1 MQRRMGGELVEV
13 PTQPPIDGFP
23 IWAQILVTLVFGLA
37 ALGVAFKG
45 YFQRDRS
52 SDRPKVVEPG
62 DRATAAILAA
72 SITDMGAIRHLS
84 DVCIRLTG
92 AVDSLTKAIDEQA
105 HYERNSIE
113 IARESC
119 QRLRELTEELQRQ
132 GRDATKWDKRNEAR
146 R

>member
-1 MQRRMGGELVEV
+1 M
-13 PTQPPIDGFP
+13 PTQPPIDGLP
-23 IWAQILVTLVFGLA
+23 LWAQLIISFMIGVA

-45 YFQRDRS
+45 YFGARGER
-52 SDRPKVVEPG
+52 KIVEPA
-62 DRATAAILAA
+62 DRASAQILAA

-84 DVCIRLTG
+84 DVCIRLTA
-92 AVDSLTKAIDEQA
+92 AVEALTKTVDEHS

-119 QRLRELTEELQRQ
+119 QRLRELTEEMVRQ
-132 GRDATKWDKRNEAR
+132 GRDARGWDKRDEER